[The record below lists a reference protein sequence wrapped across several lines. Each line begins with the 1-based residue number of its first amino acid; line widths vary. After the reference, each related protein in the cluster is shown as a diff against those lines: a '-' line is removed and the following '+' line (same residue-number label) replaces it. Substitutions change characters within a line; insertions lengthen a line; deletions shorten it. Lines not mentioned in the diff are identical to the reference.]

1 MTDNHDLYL
10 LCARQREE
18 LRLLNRALNRKNRKL
33 KAQYDELHRQK
44 KTPKPNSGTF
54 RPMHGSVISTPRP
67 LRPMYIRPRANTGVF
82 DEPHCDRHERF
93 EGEDCLSCQDALE
106 AQRKARRDFAER
118 FRPDASADFSKLG
131 PSDKYIAENNPL
143 PRYAELMRNAAHG
156 FRFLTEDGEPVVFCR
171 WIGLL
176 GTVIFRGRELAVH
189 CIECQENGDRIVNA
203 FAVGSDDPSRKF
215 TIPREAFR

>member
-156 FRFLTEDGEPVVFCR
+156 FRFLVNGEPVVFCA
-171 WIGLL
+171 WVGSL
-176 GTVIFRGRELAVH
+176 GSVIYRGRELPVVE
-189 CIECQENGDRIVNA
+189 ISELPTQERRVRAIDNGGVIQFV
-203 FAVGSDDPSRKF
+203 VPK
-215 TIPREAFR
+215 EAFR